1 MDFGRQRLESQAELE
16 FALQEPPIPSATVPF
31 SSKVQPVDQLATP
44 RTSSIKVSLSSLL
57 AKRDLTG
64 KQAEE
69 CMKEILSGQAT
80 PSQIGAFLVA
90 LRNKGETV
98 DEITALAK
106 TMIDFSRRIHPEV
119 GDFLVDTC
127 GTGGDR
133 IKTFNVSTTCAFV
146 VAAAGIP
153 VAKHGNR
160 SFTSKCGSADVLEQ
174 LGMNLNMEPERVR
187 ESIEQVGIGFM
198 FAPNF
203 HPAMKNVAGIRKEI
217 GVRTVFNILGPLT
230 NPAGANAQ
238 LLGVCDLN
246 LLEPMARAAIGLGAK
261 SVITV
266 HGLDGT
272 DEISL
277 TGKTAVLYAKN
288 DDVTLDEMEP
298 EDLGLSKT
306 TVEEV
311 RGSAP
316 DKNARLTIKILS
328 GKMNREDPRVQI
340 VLANSAAALVVSERA
355 HDLKEGVEIGANIIE
370 EGTGLMALQDLVEFS
385 GGNVQHL
392 KDLI

>member
-1 MDFGRQRLESQAELE
+1 MDFGRQRLEPATQLE
-16 FALQEPPIPSATVPF
+16 FTLQKPHIASESIPF
-31 SSKVQPVDQLATP
+31 SSEVQPGDQTATSQ
-44 RTSSIKVSLSSLL
+44 TSSIKASLPILL
-57 AKRDLTG
+57 ANGNLTNN
-64 KQAEE
+64 QAED
-69 CMKEILSGQAT
+69 CMKEILSCKAT
-80 PSQIGAFLVA
+80 PSQVGAFLVA
-90 LRNKGETV
+90 LRKKGETV
-98 DEITALAK
+98 EEITALAK

-133 IKTFNVSTTCAFV
+133 VKTFNVSTTCAFV
-146 VAAAGIP
+146 VAAADVP

-174 LGMNLNMEPERVR
+174 LGLNLNMEPERVR

-238 LLGVCDLN
+238 LLGVYDLN
-246 LLEPMARAAIGLGAK
+246 LLEPMAKAAMALGAK
-261 SVITV
+261 SVITI

-277 TGKTAVLYAKN
+277 AGKTAILYAKN
-288 DDVTLDEMEP
+288 GGITLDEIEP
-298 EDLGLSKT
+298 EDFGLNKT
-306 TVEEV
+306 SVEEV
-311 RGSAP
+311 RGSDPAL
-316 DKNARLTIKILS
+316 NARLTVKILS
-328 GKMNREDPRVQI
+328 GKIDRDDPRVQI
-340 VLANSAAALVVSERA
+340 VLANSAAALVVSEEA

-370 EGTGLMALQDLVEFS
+370 EGSGLMTLKDLVEFS
-385 GGNVQHL
+385 GGNTQHL